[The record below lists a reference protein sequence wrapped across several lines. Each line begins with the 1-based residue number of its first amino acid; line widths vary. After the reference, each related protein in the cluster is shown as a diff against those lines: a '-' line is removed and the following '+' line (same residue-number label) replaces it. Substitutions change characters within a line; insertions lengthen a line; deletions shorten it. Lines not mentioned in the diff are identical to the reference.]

1 LAAAEYVHCKHIAC
15 LRMNMSTIV
24 NMFMNREI
32 KMGGR
37 EAGMLISGANPP
49 EIFFIPMLMNNEGL
63 PKQPLS
69 FHTP

>member
-1 LAAAEYVHCKHIAC
+1 
-15 LRMNMSTIV
+15 MSTIV

-37 EAGMLISGANPP
+37 EAGMLISGVNPP
-49 EIFFIPMLMNNEGL
+49 ETFFIPMLMNNEGL

>member
-1 LAAAEYVHCKHIAC
+1 
-15 LRMNMSTIV
+15 MNTSTIV

>member
-1 LAAAEYVHCKHIAC
+1 MATAEYVHYKHVAC

-32 KMGGR
+32 KMEGR

-49 EIFFIPMLMNNEGL
+49 EIFFIPMLMNEAAFQDQFG
-63 PKQPLS
+63 QRV
-69 FHTP
+69 F